1 MERTILGHLLYL
13 DIETN
18 SKEDRSIHDAKV
30 ISIQFRD
37 GNGNTTVLK
46 EWLSSEKTILKEFH
60 GHLLKLR
67 ETGSITIVGHNM
79 LRFDIPMLIHRMVL
93 RKIDT
98 HQKLLDLFHDDVY
111 GYDTLQCL
119 TPFNNFRFKGLNAQ
133 DLSNRLSIRPPKHD
147 AREIPE
153 FYNKKQYKKIE
164 EHVLADLDFT
174 EDLWKKLKENTH
186 ELGSLL
192 SEGP

>member
-1 MERTILGHLLYL
+1 MWHTLYL

-18 SKEDRSIHDAKV
+18 SKESRSIHDAKV
-30 ISIQFRD
+30 ISIQYRD
-37 GNGNTTVLK
+37 GDGNTTVLK
-46 EWLSSEKTILKEFH
+46 EWLSSEKAILKEFYE
-60 GHLLKLR
+60 HLLMLR
-67 ETGSITIVGHNM
+67 KTGSITIVGHNM

-98 HQKLLDLFHDDVY
+98 HQNLLDLFHSDVF

-133 DLSNRLSIRPPKHD
+133 DLSSRLGIRPPKHD
-147 AREIPE
+147 SGQIPD
-153 FYNKKQYKKIE
+153 FYRKGKYKEIE

-174 EDLWKKLKENTH
+174 EDLWKKIRENTH
-186 ELGSLL
+186 ELRSLL
-192 SEGP
+192 SDKR